1 MVDSALS
8 RPGQRERYD
17 SKIAQINWVFVI
29 VLCALASIGILVL
42 YSISDHVGANGH
54 AGMSWQPW
62 AYMQLIYFCT
72 FLVLMLALALVDLRV
87 WLWLCYPVYGV
98 SLALLVAV
106 DIVGDIRMGAQRWLS
121 IGPISVQPSEFMK
134 LAVVLALARF
144 YHEASAKDA
153 NFSWKLL
160 IPAAMVA
167 VPTLLVMKQPDLG
180 TAVLISLT
188 GGTVMVL
195 AGLNWKVIA
204 AGAVS
209 IVIAVPLAFQYF
221 MHDYQRKRILT
232 FLNPEG
238 DPSGD
243 GYHILQSKIAMGS
256 GGLLGKG
263 LGLGSQSQLNFLP
276 EKHTDFIMAAVCE
289 ELGFAGGFA
298 VFALYCALI
307 LMALRMASVSH
318 SHFGRLA
325 AAGATATFSLY
336 VLINGAMVM
345 GLFPVVGVPMPLVSY
360 GGSAM
365 LMVMT
370 GFGLVLG
377 VKVHRYQELPRQA
390 SIFSRF
396 E

>member
-8 RPGQRERYD
+8 RPGQRDRYD

-29 VLCALASIGILVL
+29 CLLALTGIGILIL
-42 YSISDHVGANGH
+42 YSAG
-54 AGMSWQPW
+54 GMSWQPW
-62 AYMQLIYFCT
+62 AYKQLIT
-72 FLVLMLALALVDLRV
+72 FAACLVLMFGLALIDLRI
-87 WLWLCYPVYGV
+87 WLWLCYPAYGL
-98 SLALLVAV
+98 SLLLLIATAV
-106 DIVGDIRMGAQRWLS
+106 IGAVHMGARRW
-121 IGPISVQPSEFMK
+121 IDVGPLEVQPSEFMK
-134 LAVVLALARF
+134 LAIVLGLARF

-153 NFSWKLL
+153 NFSWKLI
-160 IPAAMVA
+160 IPLAMIGLPVA
-167 VPTLLVMKQPDLG
+167 LVMKQPDLG
-180 TAVLISLT
+180 TAVLIALT
-188 GGTVMVL
+188 GLTVMVL
-195 AGLNWKVIA
+195 AGLNWKIIA
-204 AGAVS
+204 AGGAAVFA
-209 IVIAVPLAFQYF
+209 IVPLAFQF
-221 MHDYQRKRILT
+221 VMHDYQKQRILT
-232 FLNPEG
+232 FLNPEA
-238 DPSGD
+238 DPSGS

-298 VFALYCALI
+298 VFALYGAII

-325 AAGATATFSLY
+325 AAGATATFALY

-370 GFGLVLG
+370 GFGLILG

>member
-8 RPGQRERYD
+8 RPGQRDRYD

-29 VLCALASIGILVL
+29 CLLALTGIGILIL
-42 YSISDHVGANGH
+42 YSAG
-54 AGMSWQPW
+54 GMSWQPW
-62 AYMQLIYFCT
+62 AYKQLIT
-72 FLVLMLALALVDLRV
+72 FAACLVLMFGLALIDLRI
-87 WLWLCYPVYGV
+87 WLWLCYPAYGL
-98 SLALLVAV
+98 SLLLLIATAV
-106 DIVGDIRMGAQRWLS
+106 IGAVHMGARRW
-121 IGPISVQPSEFMK
+121 IDVGPLEVQPSEFMK
-134 LAVVLALARF
+134 LAIVLGLARF
-144 YHEASAKDA
+144 YHERSAKDA
-153 NFSWKLL
+153 NFSLWLL
-160 IPAAMVA
+160 VPLAMIGLPAA
-167 VPTLLVMKQPDLG
+167 LVMKQPDLG
-180 TAVLISLT
+180 TAVLITLT
-188 GGTVMVL
+188 GLTVMVL
-195 AGLNWKVIA
+195 AGLNWKIIA
-204 AGAVS
+204 AGAASVL
-209 IVIAVPLAFQYF
+209 VVVPVAFHF
-221 MHDYQRKRILT
+221 MHDYQKQRILT
-232 FLNPEG
+232 FLHPEA
-238 DPSGD
+238 DPSGA

-298 VFALYCALI
+298 VFALYCAII

-325 AAGATATFSLY
+325 AAGATATFALY

-370 GFGLVLG
+370 GFGLILG

>member
-1 MVDSALS
+1 MM
-8 RPGQRERYD
+8 
-17 SKIAQINWVFVI
+17 
-29 VLCALASIGILVL
+29 C
-42 YSISDHVGANGH
+42 
-54 AGMSWQPW
+54 
-62 AYMQLIYFCT
+62 
-72 FLVLMLALALVDLRV
+72 ALALVDLRV
-87 WLWLCYPVYGV
+87 WLMGAYWFYGA
-98 SLALLVAV
+98 SLLLLIAV
-106 DIVGDIRMGAQRWLS
+106 EAVGDVRMGAQRWLS
-121 IGPISVQPSEFMK
+121 LGPISFQPSEFMK
-134 LAVVLALARF
+134 LAIVLALARF
-144 YHEASAKDA
+144 YHECSAKDA
-153 NFSWKLL
+153 NLSWKLL
-160 IPAAMVA
+160 IPAAMIG
-167 VPTLLVMKQPDLG
+167 VPATLVMHQPDLG

-188 GGTVMVL
+188 GASVMIL
-195 AGLNWKVIA
+195 AGLNWKII
-204 AGAVS
+204 AGAAAAMVP
-209 IVIAVPLAFQYF
+209 IVWLAFQYVL
-221 MHDYQRKRILT
+221 HDYQKKRILT

-289 ELGFAGGFA
+289 ELGFAGGF
-298 VFALYCALI
+298 VIFLLYALII
-307 LMALRMASVSH
+307 LMALRMASLSH

-325 AAGATATFSLY
+325 AAGATATFALY

-390 SIFSRF
+390 SIFQRF

>member
-17 SKIAQINWVFVI
+17 SKIAQIDWVFVGL
-29 VLCALASIGILVL
+29 LCTLTGIGILLL
-42 YSISDHVGANGH
+42 YSVG
-54 AGMSWQPW
+54 GMKWDPW
-62 AYMQLIYFCT
+62 AYKQLIIFAVC
-72 FLVLMLALALVDLRV
+72 LAMMCGLALLDLRV
-87 WLWLCYPVYGV
+87 WLMGAYWFYGA
-98 SLALLVAV
+98 SLLLLIAV
-106 DIVGDIRMGAQRWLS
+106 EAVGDVRMGAQRWLS
-121 IGPISVQPSEFMK
+121 VGGFSFQPSEFMK
-134 LAVVLALARF
+134 LAIVLALARF
-144 YHEASAKDA
+144 YHECSAKDA

-160 IPAAMVA
+160 IPAAMIG
-167 VPTLLVMKQPDLG
+167 VPATLVMHQPDLG

-188 GGTVMVL
+188 GGAVMIL
-195 AGLNWKVIA
+195 AGLNWKLIVGAMA
-204 AGAVS
+204 AAA
-209 IVIAVPLAFQYF
+209 IAVPVAFQYAL
-221 MHDYQRKRILT
+221 HDYQKKRILT

-276 EKHTDFIMAAVCE
+276 EKHTDFIMAAVSE
-289 ELGFAGGFA
+289 ELGFAGGFTIF
-298 VFALYCALI
+298 VLYALII
-307 LMALRMASVSH
+307 LMALRMASLSH

-325 AAGATATFSLY
+325 AAGATATFALY

-370 GFGLVLG
+370 GFGVVLG

>member
-8 RPGQRERYD
+8 RPGQRDRYD
-17 SKIAQINWVFVI
+17 SKIGQIDWIFV
-29 VLCALASIGILVL
+29 VLLGMLASISVLIL
-42 YSISDHVGANGH
+42 YSVG
-54 AGMSWQPW
+54 GMKWEPW
-62 AYMQLIYFCT
+62 AYQQLLVFACCT
-72 FLVLMLALALVDLRV
+72 VLML
-87 WLWLCYPVYGV
+87 G
-98 SLALLVAV
+98 LALLDLRIWLELAYPAYGVALILLILV
-106 DIVGDIRMGAQRWLS
+106 ELIGETRMGATRWLDL
-121 IGPISVQPSEFMK
+121 GPLPAFQPSEFMK
-134 LAVVLALARF
+134 LAIVLALARF
-144 YHEASAKDA
+144 YHERKAEDAS
-153 NFSWKLL
+153 FSVWLL
-160 IPAAMVA
+160 VPMAMIGLPV
-167 VPTLLVMKQPDLG
+167 LLVMKQPDLG
-180 TAVLISLT
+180 TAVLIALT
-188 GGTVMVL
+188 GLTVMIL

-204 AGAVS
+204 AGA
-209 IVIAVPLAFQYF
+209 AAMVPLVVVAFNYVL
-221 MHDYQRKRILT
+221 HDYQKKRILT

-289 ELGFAGGFA
+289 ELGFAGGFMI
-298 VFALYCALI
+298 FLLYALI
-307 LMALRMASVSH
+307 ITMALRMAALSH

-325 AAGATATFSLY
+325 AAGATATFGLY

>member
-17 SKIAQINWVFVI
+17 SKLTQIDWVFVGLLI
-29 VLCALASIGILVL
+29 TLTGIGILML
-42 YSISDHVGANGH
+42 YSVG
-54 AGMSWQPW
+54 GMSWQPW
-62 AYMQLIYFCT
+62 AYKQLIT
-72 FLVLMLALALVDLRV
+72 FAVCLLLMLGLALLDLRIWLMLA
-87 WLWLCYPVYGV
+87 YPIYGI
-98 SLALLVAV
+98 SLLLLIAVAV
-106 DIVGDIRMGAQRWLS
+106 HGSVHMGARRWLDL
-121 IGPISVQPSEFMK
+121 GPISFQPSEFMK
-134 LAVVLALARF
+134 LAIVLALAKF
-144 YHEASAKDA
+144 YHESSGPDA
-153 NFSWKLL
+153 NWSFKLL
-160 IPAAMVA
+160 IPAAMIGMPVA
-167 VPTLLVMKQPDLG
+167 LVMKQPDLG
-180 TAVLISLT
+180 TAVMISLT
-188 GGTVMVL
+188 GLTVMIL

-204 AGAVS
+204 AGAV
-209 IVIAVPLAFQYF
+209 ALVPTIYVAFKYL
-221 MHDYQRKRILT
+221 MHDYQKQRILT
-232 FLNPEG
+232 FLNPEA

-243 GYHILQSKIAMGS
+243 GYHIIQSKIATGS

-289 ELGFAGGFA
+289 ELGFAGGFII
-298 VFALYCALI
+298 FLLYGIII
-307 LMALRMASVSH
+307 LMALRIASVSH

-325 AAGATATFSLY
+325 AAGATATFGLY

-360 GGSAM
+360 GGSSM

-370 GFGLVLG
+370 GFGLILG

>member
-17 SKIAQINWVFVI
+17 SKLTQIDWVFVGLLI
-29 VLCALASIGILVL
+29 TLTGIGILML
-42 YSISDHVGANGH
+42 YSVG
-54 AGMSWQPW
+54 GMSWQPW
-62 AYMQLIYFCT
+62 AYKQLIT
-72 FLVLMLALALVDLRV
+72 FAVCLLLMLGLALLDLRV
-87 WLWLCYPVYGV
+87 WLMLAYPIYGI
-98 SLALLVAV
+98 SLLLLIAVAV
-106 DIVGDIRMGAQRWLS
+106 HGSVHMGARRWLDL
-121 IGPISVQPSEFMK
+121 GPISFQPSEFMK
-134 LAVVLALARF
+134 LAIVLALAKF
-144 YHEASAKDA
+144 YHESSGQDA
-153 NFSWKLL
+153 NWSFKLL
-160 IPAAMVA
+160 IPAAMIGMPVA
-167 VPTLLVMKQPDLG
+167 LVMKQPDLG
-180 TAVLISLT
+180 TAVMISLT
-188 GGTVMVL
+188 GLTVMIL

-204 AGAVS
+204 AGAV
-209 IVIAVPLAFQYF
+209 ALVPTIYVAFKYL
-221 MHDYQRKRILT
+221 MHDYQKQRILT
-232 FLNPEG
+232 FLNPEA

-243 GYHILQSKIAMGS
+243 GYHIIQSKIATGS

-289 ELGFAGGFA
+289 ELGFAGGFII
-298 VFALYCALI
+298 FLLYGIII
-307 LMALRMASVSH
+307 LMALRIASVSH

-325 AAGATATFSLY
+325 AAGATATFGLY

-360 GGSAM
+360 GGSSM

-370 GFGLVLG
+370 GFGLILG

>member
-17 SKIAQINWVFVI
+17 SKLMQVNWVFI
-29 VLCALASIGILVL
+29 GLLIALVAISISIL
-42 YSISDHVGANGH
+42 YSAG
-54 AGMSWQPW
+54 GMSWQPW
-62 AYMQLIYFCT
+62 AYKQLLIFC
-72 FLVLMLALALVDLRV
+72 FCLLLAV
-87 WLWLCYPVYGV
+87 G
-98 SLALLVAV
+98 LALLDLRIWLEISYYVYGAMLLLLAAV
-106 DIVGDIRMGAQRWLS
+106 PFIGSVSHGARRW
-121 IGPISVQPSEFMK
+121 IDFGPIQFQPSEYMK

-144 YHEASAKDA
+144 YHECSAKDA
-153 NFSWKLL
+153 RLSWKLI
-160 IPAAMVA
+160 IPAALIGMPV
-167 VPTLLVMKQPDLG
+167 LLVMKQPDLG
-180 TAVLISLT
+180 TAVMIMLT
-188 GGTVMVL
+188 GLAVVVV
-195 AGLNWKVIA
+195 AGLDWRVIA
-204 AGAVS
+204 GGIAAV
-209 IVIAVPLAFQYF
+209 VVAVPLAIP
-221 MHDYQRKRILT
+221 HLHGYQQKRLLT
-232 FLNPEG
+232 FLHPEN

-289 ELGFAGGFA
+289 ELGFAGGFV
-298 VFALYCALI
+298 VFLLCGVII
-307 LMALRMASVSH
+307 LMALRMAAVSH

-325 AAGATATFSLY
+325 AAGATATFALS
-336 VLINGAMVM
+336 VLINSAMVM

-365 LMVMT
+365 LMFMT
-370 GFGLVLG
+370 GFGLVMA
-377 VKVHRYQELPRQA
+377 VRVHRYQELPRQA